1 MFGVFLERNLF
12 HHIPDADVIYEER
25 TGRERERKVETGNQ
39 KHIQMQR
46 VHWDRQK
53 SEKRKSTE
61 AMSML
66 GAPSIE
72 NAERVE
78 IHLNEYKQKRKYR
91 YK

>member
-1 MFGVFLERNLF
+1 MKSAL
-12 HHIPDADVIYEER
+12 A
-25 TGRERERKVETGNQ
+25 ERERKVETGNQ

-46 VHWDRQK
+46 VHWDIQK

-78 IHLNEYKQKRKYR
+78 IH
-91 YK
+91 